1 MQIIIKLQVDSKL
14 DKETTKQLIN
24 DAVHKWL
31 SDNNSV
37 IPVAQDHDYDDEE
50 LIKVGEIIVN

>member
-1 MQIIIKLQVDSKL
+1 MQIIVKLQVDSKL
-14 DKETTKQLIN
+14 DKEVTRKLIN
-24 DAVHKWL
+24 DAVHNWL

-50 LIKVGEIIVN
+50 LIRVGEIIVN